1 MEELD
6 GGRESGAFAKER
18 DEGLETPHGVI
29 STFAAGESA
38 VGCDGRH
45 AGSQSPL
52 RMTETKDV
60 SQSPFCQTKDV
71 KSPLRMTETKEAS
84 QSPVLRVAVVL
95 QQHQP

>member
-1 MEELD
+1 
-6 GGRESGAFAKER
+6 
-18 DEGLETPHGVI
+18 
-29 STFAAGESA
+29 
-38 VGCDGRH
+38 
-45 AGSQSPL
+45 
-52 RMTETKDV
+52 MTETKDV